1 MKKFECIREI
11 FAIVMRVG
19 FNDDKQDAI
28 SGYTKDKMINKVY
41 VKKINTSD
49 IKGLSNIDSIAVTA
63 LENDFSD
70 ACDSDL
76 RIAFNDTNIG
86 KRVILYANE
95 VELSVLQHILNRL
108 YSVYGKNED
117 DYAFRTVINA
127 IKSLRQKGEKVNL
140 PENELYHILNKFY
153 DLTIDEKLENDES
166 QN

>member
-1 MKKFECIREI
+1 MKKFELIRKI

-28 SGYTKDKMINKVY
+28 SEYTKDKLTNKVY
-41 VKKINTSD
+41 VKKIVTDGIPNV
-49 IKGLSNIDSIAVTA
+49 DSVAVTA

-95 VELSVLQHILNRL
+95 VEYSILMKIYEYLRYTFGADEDEYAYYYVTRAWSNLMDEGEHVNLPNRELKYILNRF
-108 YSVYGKNED
+108 KE
-117 DYAFRTVINA
+117 
-127 IKSLRQKGEKVNL
+127 E
-140 PENELYHILNKFY
+140 ILDK
-153 DLTIDEKLENDES
+153 K
-166 QN
+166 